1 MPLSA
6 AERAKR
12 YRLNNKDVIRNR
24 ENLYRKVKCLTIKVM
39 DSIRN
44 AERLKTESCQSCIP

>member
-1 MPLSA
+1 MLLSA

-12 YRLNNKDVIRNR
+12 YRLNNKDVVRNR

-44 AERLKTESCQSCIP
+44 AERLKTVSW